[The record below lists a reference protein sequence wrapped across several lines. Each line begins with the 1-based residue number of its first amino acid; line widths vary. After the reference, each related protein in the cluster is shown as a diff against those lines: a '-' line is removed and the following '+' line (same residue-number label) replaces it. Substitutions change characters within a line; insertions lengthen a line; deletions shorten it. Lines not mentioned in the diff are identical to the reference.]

1 MAKIT
6 KVEDGKVFIEK
17 EDGSVI
23 EADRE
28 NIDFA
33 VKSGMEV
40 DISDDGRISKSAE
53 PDDVSE
59 EEYSSVSSQPAMPAV
74 HGKAVNKVAYCLLAF
89 FLGGLGIHKFYA
101 GKTLLGVLYGAL
113 AGAPLRGLCLGL
125 GATALLYAL
134 LLAFLGWIIG
144 LCKHADS
151 QGNIYF

>member
-59 EEYSSVSSQPAMPAV
+59 EEYSSASSQR
-74 HGKAVNKVAYCLLAF
+74 L
-89 FLGGLGIHKFYA
+89 
-101 GKTLLGVLYGAL
+101 
-113 AGAPLRGLCLGL
+113 
-125 GATALLYAL
+125 
-134 LLAFLGWIIG
+134 
-144 LCKHADS
+144 
-151 QGNIYF
+151 

>member
-59 EEYSSVSSQPAMPAV
+59 EEYSSASSQPAMPAV

-101 GKTLLGVLYGAL
+101 GKTLLGVLYIVFCWTFIPSFISL
-113 AGAPLRGLCLGL
+113 IE
-125 GATALLYAL
+125 
-134 LLAFLGWIIG
+134 FIIG